1 MCVLLHTNVLIYPS
15 QDLLIQIT
23 SDQADQLL
31 HNSLTWFFS
40 RGNGYS
46 QSTKK
51 PEMHNLPKHWPP
63 QGDTL

>member
-31 HNSLTWFFS
+31 YNSLT
-40 RGNGYS
+40 
-46 QSTKK
+46 
-51 PEMHNLPKHWPP
+51 
-63 QGDTL
+63 